1 MKYTGGGTGFDKAE
15 KIQTG
20 KLQAQ
25 RKKSVLRC
33 VFSRGEKNRMKKKAG
48 CLKVLLITV
57 GCVVLGMA
65 VLFGLFV
72 LLLYI
77 DDCIVHSEKSAR
89 ERITDTTGI
98 EIPIDAEMVF
108 LDYNSPFQDPFSQYA
123 VFSFENEPAD
133 WLAEN
138 DFSRERNTEFEEEFK
153 EAEPSWLKEKVDAV
167 SSEYYPDFENPYYW
181 LNTEKITSGYLR
193 VYFIYE
199 PQEQFLMIYIPSI

>member
-1 MKYTGGGTGFDKAE
+1 MKYTGGGTDFEKAE
-15 KIQTG
+15 KIQPG

-77 DDCIVHSEKSAR
+77 DDCIVNSEKSAR

-108 LDYNSPFQDPFSQYA
+108 LDYNPPWQESFIQYA

-153 EAEPSWLKEKVDAV
+153 IAEPYWLKEKVDAV

-199 PQEQFLMIYIPSI
+199 PQENLLMIYNPN

>member
-1 MKYTGGGTGFDKAE
+1 
-15 KIQTG
+15 
-20 KLQAQ
+20 
-25 RKKSVLRC
+25 
-33 VFSRGEKNRMKKKAG
+33 MKKKMNG
-48 CLKVLLITV
+48 WTILLITV

-77 DDCIVHSEKSAR
+77 DDCIVNSEKSAR

-123 VFSFENEPAD
+123 VFSFESEPAN
-133 WLAEN
+133 WLSEN
-138 DFSRERNTEFEEEFK
+138 NFSREKNTEFEEEFK
-153 EAEPSWLKEKVDAV
+153 KFEPSWLKEKVDAV
-167 SSEYYPDFENPYYW
+167 SSEYYPNFENAYYW
-181 LNTEKITSGYLR
+181 LNTKNITSGCLR

-199 PQEQFLMIYIPSI
+199 PQEQLLMTYIPSI